1 MSDQKDLNQGVTQTP
16 AAEDTE
22 KIDRMNR
29 IRQSLAQA
37 NGEEKTESTENADL
51 PKPKQKAASKTQ
63 LLDVSVED
71 NPPPVEGSEETR
83 AQKVAQ
89 IREALSMVDRTP
101 APQPQPAKKSALPPL
116 RKKGTKSAAVK
127 NAAAET
133 VVSPQR
139 PQAKAAQQPAAQK
152 PKTVQKPAA
161 APQVQKNNAA
171 QVQKPAAPTAV
182 KQPLPALRKAG
193 TAKPAA
199 VPAKGEATPA
209 MKPVKTAAKPQE
221 KPVKEKTADKPKK
234 KLPIGKISAILGGSA
249 GGALLI
255 AYIIVAIVYSNK
267 FLPNTYINKVSVGG
281 MSKQEAH
288 DALMAEAEVAD
299 LELITSEGE
308 TVTFPAEEY
317 DAYYSLELEKLDEA
331 FSENSILW
339 IRKLFAESSYTVE
352 YDINYD
358 DKVMQLMFERYGW
371 GSDPSKDAY
380 IEMNPE
386 TQLYEIVPET
396 IGDKFD
402 KSTLTAYV
410 GQQLRTGNFSID
422 IVESGSYDNYLANI
436 KAEDLTEHLELC
448 NKYAKCAITFDF
460 SDRKEVLD
468 GATIASWVYYTQE
481 GKTAFNRGPIEDFVA
496 EMANKYDTYGR
507 PRTFRSTLDGVIT
520 VPWTKT
526 SIYGWQIDQEATTE
540 QILELLETGE
550 SVTVEP
556 KYTNWGYGFT
566 RDTNDIG
573 GTYIEIDISAQHIWY
588 YKNGIINMEADCVTG
603 TETDRSRRTPRG
615 IFQIWSHDSPRKLGT
630 MATHGYEVWVD
641 YWMPIDYTGIGLHDM
656 KSRGA
661 FGGSI
666 YMYSGS
672 HGCINLPYKFVKNL
686 FNTVVNG
693 TPVIVHD

>member
-1 MSDQKDLNQGVTQTP
+1 MSDQKDLNQENVQTP
-16 AAEDTE
+16 AAEDKDKLE
-22 KIDRMNR
+22 RMDR
-29 IRQSLAQA
+29 IRESLAQA
-37 NGEEKTESTENADL
+37 SEESASNNADL
-51 PKPKQKAASKTQ
+51 PKPAASRTQ

-71 NPPPVEGSEETR
+71 NPPTIEEDSEATR
-83 AQKVAQ
+83 ARKVAQ

-101 APQPQPAKKSALPPL
+101 PPQPQPAKKNALPPL
-116 RKKGTKSAAVK
+116 RKKGTKSAIVK

-133 VVSPQR
+133 VVAPQK
-139 PQAKAAQQPAAQK
+139 PQAAPK
-152 PKTVQKPAA
+152 PKTAQAAVQAQKPAA
-161 APQVQKNNAA
+161 KPQNTAAKPQNAA
-171 QVQKPAAPTAV
+171 ASQKPAAPSAV

-193 TAKPAA
+193 APKAA
-199 VPAKGEATPA
+199 VPVKGEATPA
-209 MKPVKTAAKPQE
+209 MKPAKPAPTAKPSA
-221 KPVKEKTADKPKK
+221 KPVKEKAAAAPKK
-234 KLPIGKISAILGGSA
+234 PLPIRKIAAILGGSL
-249 GGALLI
+249 GGSLLI

-267 FLPNTYINKVSVGG
+267 FLPNTYINKIAVGG

-288 DALMAEAEVAD
+288 DTLMEQAEVAD

-308 TVTFPAEEY
+308 TVVFPASEY
-317 DAYYSLELEKLDEA
+317 DAYYSLELEKLDDA

-402 KSTLTAYV
+402 KSVLTAYV
-410 GQQLRTGNFSID
+410 GQELRTGNFSID

-468 GATIASWVYYTQE
+468 GATIASWVYFTE
-481 GKTAFNRGPIEDFVA
+481 DAKTAFNRAYIEEFVA
-496 EMANKYDTYGR
+496 AMADKYDTYGR

-540 QILELLETGE
+540 QILELLEQGE
-550 SVTVEP
+550 SVTVKP
-556 KYTNWGYGFT
+556 KYTDWGYGFT

-666 YMYSGS
+666 YMYNGS
-672 HGCINLPYKFVKNL
+672 HGCINLPYQFVKNL
-686 FNTVVNG
+686 FNTAVNG